1 MMLKKISGFSLLEVM
16 IAVVIVGIIAAFA
29 YPSYQNQIRKSR
41 RSEAQIELEKIA
53 MAQERFFSANNG
65 YTSDLSQL
73 PSYDANPVMTEN
85 GYYSISAAINGATL
99 TLTATPVAGK
109 GQDQDTCTQF
119 TLDSTGKKDA
129 TPSKADC
136 W

>member
-1 MMLKKISGFSLLEVM
+1 MKHKKLNGFTLIELM
-16 IAVVIVGIIAAFA
+16 IAVAILAIITAFA
-29 YPSYQNQIRKSR
+29 YPSYQNYIRKSR
-41 RSEAQIELEKIA
+41 RSEAKIELEKIA

-73 PSYDANPVMTEN
+73 PGYDANPVTTEN
-85 GYYSISAAINGATL
+85 GYYTINAAINGATL

-109 GQDQDTCTQF
+109 GQDEDTCTQF
-119 TLDSTGKKDA
+119 TLDTTGKKDA
-129 TPSKADC
+129 TPSKDVC